1 MISVRDLKRE
11 TGLKKKV
18 SLELD
23 FNEIEGY
30 KILSPVLVDVEIENV
45 GMGFTVKGSFEVM
58 VELQCRRCLTHFPYK
73 LVQEIDEIYTTKREE
88 ILPKKLLNK
97 DELSTFL
104 FNGEEINIKEAIRQN
119 IIVSIPPY
127 PLCKE
132 DCKGLCPIC
141 GKNLNEGECEHIDLL
156 EKEDIEENPFYK
168 LYLKL
173 YEDSKK
179 RSRGS
184 KKKKEWTF

>member
-1 MISVRDLKRE
+1 VISIRDLKRE

-23 FNEIEGY
+23 FKEIEGY
-30 KILSPVLVDVEIENV
+30 KILSPVLVDLEIENI
-45 GMGFTVKGSFEVM
+45 GMGFSVKGSFEVM
-58 VELQCRRCLTHFPYK
+58 VELQCRRCLKMFNFK
-73 LVQEIDEIYTTKREE
+73 LVSEVDEIYTTKRGE
-88 ILPKKLLNK
+88 ITPKKLLNR

-141 GKNLNEGECEHIDLL
+141 GKDWNEGYCEHIEML

-173 YEDSKK
+173 YGSNKK
-179 RSRGS
+179 RSKGS
-184 KKKKEWTF
+184 KRKKE

>member
-1 MISVRDLKRE
+1 MISIRDLKRE

-23 FNEIEGY
+23 FNEIENY
-30 KILSPVLVDVEIENV
+30 KILSPVLVDIEIENI
-45 GMGFTVKGSFEVM
+45 GMGFTVKGSFETT
-58 VELQCRRCLTHFPYK
+58 VELQCRRCLKFLPYK
-73 LVQEIDEIYTTKREE
+73 LVAEIDEIYTTKRGE
-88 ILPKKLLNK
+88 ILPKKLLNR

-127 PLCKE
+127 PLCNE
-132 DCKGLCPIC
+132 NCKGLCPIC
-141 GKNLNEGECEHIDLL
+141 GKNLNEEICEHIEFL

-173 YEDSKK
+173 YEDNKK

-184 KKKKEWTF
+184 KKKKE